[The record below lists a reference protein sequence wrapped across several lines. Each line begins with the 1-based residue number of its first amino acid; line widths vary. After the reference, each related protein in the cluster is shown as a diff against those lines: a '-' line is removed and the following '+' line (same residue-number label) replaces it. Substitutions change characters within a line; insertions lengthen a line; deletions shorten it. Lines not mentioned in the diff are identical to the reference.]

1 MEDIQNKPDELLIK
15 IANDNESYP
24 FPMEAIEEYF
34 TAMVLRPDVFNDI
47 WYAALEKLKNKYSN
61 IVGNIFILISGKYFD
76 AETDINALTVAEF
89 YDKVDSLYNNLRLVR
104 VSIIQKDS
112 PDGELVRSIT
122 TQEA

>member
-24 FPMEAIEEYF
+24 FPMEAIEEHF

-76 AETDINALTVAEF
+76 AETDINALTVGEF

-122 TQEA
+122 QKDI